1 MPARI
6 IETRP
11 APFAR
16 VDVDPITLDI
26 VENALRNARAEMDAV
41 LFRTAMSPGIR
52 EQHDAFPL
60 IANQEGK
67 MVVGQFGSFLYGFM
81 QGYEG
86 TIEEGDVFLT
96 NDPYSCDGAVSHLND
111 WLVMMPIFHEGRL
124 VSWAA
129 MFGHMTDVGG
139 KVPGSL
145 PTDAKMIY
153 EEGTIIPP
161 TKIYRGGELASEILN
176 ILLANCRMP
185 EWNKSDFFAIIA
197 ALRLAE
203 RRVRENIER
212 FGVDAYISAMQDML
226 DRNRQAMG
234 AIIQMIVP
242 EANPDG
248 TPRATFEDWID
259 DDGMGNGPYKI
270 ACTLHRDGEKAVFD
284 FSGSD
289 PQSLSSINFLL
300 NEEMFK
306 MFFGAFTINLF
317 DPQIL
322 FNDGFYDLVEVRIPD
337 GSILKPKKPAAL
349 SCRTHMLGR
358 IFDLMGGLLG
368 QGAPDALN
376 AAGFSDSPH
385 FMYSGFSA
393 KDGEW
398 FQLFQIGFGGVP
410 GRPAGDGPDG
420 HSLWP
425 AFTNVPNEFL
435 EAYFPLRIRTYATIP
450 DSGGAGLHRGGNG
463 ITIAYEL
470 LEAGE
475 VSIHDDRWLTYP
487 WGVNGGAPGLR
498 STKTLVRKDGTTENI
513 PSKCDRLHV
522 EPGDVLH
529 FNTWGGGGWGD
540 PLARDPALVLRD
552 VKRGLVTVEGAKRY
566 GVIVSDGQVEVGPTE
581 RLRAEMANRR
591 GDAPLFD
598 RGFASIEELKSRC
611 ERETGFAPPR
621 APVFHR
627 REILQAA
634 E

>member
-1 MPARI
+1 MPAKI
-6 IETRP
+6 VETNP
-11 APFAR
+11 NPFKR
-16 VDVDPITLDI
+16 VSVDPITLDI

-52 EQHDAFPL
+52 EQHDAFPM

-67 MVVGQFGSFLYGFM
+67 MVVGQFGSFLYGFIN
-81 QGYEG
+81 GYGG
-86 TIEEGDVFLT
+86 TIEDGDIFIT
-96 NDPYSCDGAVSHLND
+96 NDPYSCNGAISHLND
-111 WLVMMPIFHEGRL
+111 WLLMMPIFHEGKL

-153 EEGTIIPP
+153 EEGMIVPP
-161 TKIYRGGELASEILN
+161 TKIYRKGQLAEEILN
-176 ILLANCRMP
+176 IMLHNCRMP

-203 RRVRENIER
+203 RRVRENIDR
-212 FGVDAYISAMQDML
+212 FGVDTYISAMWDML
-226 DRNRQAMG
+226 DRNKAAMS
-234 AIIQMIVP
+234 AIIRMIIP
-242 EANPDG
+242 EG
-248 TPRATFEDWID
+248 THKARFEDWID

-270 ACTLHRDGEKAVFD
+270 ACTLWREGDVAHFD
-284 FSGSD
+284 FTGCD
-289 PQSLSSINFLL
+289 PQSFSSINFLL

-322 FNDGFYDLVEVRIPD
+322 FNDGFYDLVQVHIPE
-337 GSILKPKKPAAL
+337 GCILKPKKPAAL

-385 FMYSGFSA
+385 FMYSGFNSQ
-393 KDGEW
+393 GEW
-398 FQLFQIGFGGVP
+398 YQLFQIGFGGVP

-420 HSLWP
+420 HSMWP

-435 EAYFPLRIRTYATIP
+435 EAYFPLRIREYATIP

-463 ITIAYEL
+463 IVIAYEM
-470 LEAGE
+470 LEKGE
-475 VSIHDDRWLTYP
+475 ISIHDDRWLTYP
-487 WGVNGGAPGLR
+487 WGVNGGEPGMR
-498 STKTLVRKDGTTENI
+498 STKKLVRTDGTVENI
-513 PSKCDRLHV
+513 PSKCDRV
-522 EPGDVLH
+522 AVNPGDILY

-540 PLARDPALVLRD
+540 PLKRDAELVALD
-552 VKRGLVTVEGAKRY
+552 VRRGLVTEAGARRY
-566 GVIVSDGQVEVGPTE
+566 GVVVGNGKLDEHATS
-581 RLRAEMANRR
+581 RLRSDMSARR
-591 GDAPLFD
+591 KPGELFN
-598 RGFASIEELKSRC
+598 RGFSSIAELKSRC
-611 ERETGFAPPR
+611 KAETGFEAP
-621 APVFHR
+621 ADPVFR
-627 REILQAA
+627 TFKQAA

>member
-1 MPARI
+1 MSARI
-6 IETRP
+6 IEANPT
-11 APFAR
+11 PFAR
-16 VDVDPITLDI
+16 VTVDAITLDI
-26 VENALRNARAEMDAV
+26 VENALRNARNEMDAV

-52 EQHDAFPL
+52 EQHDAFPM

-67 MVVGQFGSFLYGFM
+67 MVVGQFGSFLYGFIN
-81 QGYEG
+81 GYDG
-86 TIEEGDVFLT
+86 TIEDGDIFIT
-96 NDPYSCDGAVSHLND
+96 NDPYSCNGAVSHLND
-111 WLVMMPIFHEGRL
+111 WLLMMPIFHAGKL

-153 EEGTIIPP
+153 EEGIIVPP
-161 TKIYRGGELASEILN
+161 TKIYRKGALADEILN
-176 ILLANCRMP
+176 ILLHNTRMP

-203 RRVRENIER
+203 RRVRENIDR
-212 FGVDAYISAMQDML
+212 FGAETYISAMWDML
-226 DRNRQAMG
+226 DRNKVAMG
-234 AIIQMIVP
+234 AIIQMIIP
-242 EANPDG
+242 EAVG
-248 TPRATFEDWID
+248 GKRAYFEDWID

-270 ACTLHRDGEKAVFD
+270 ACHLHREGQIAYFD
-284 FSGSD
+284 FTGSD
-289 PQSLSSINFLL
+289 PQSFSSINFLL

-322 FNDGFYDLVEVRIPD
+322 FNDGFYDLVDVHIPE
-337 GSILKPKKPAAL
+337 GCILKPKKPAAL

-385 FMYSGFSA
+385 FMYSGF
-393 KDGEW
+393 DTNGEW
-398 FQLFQIGFGGVP
+398 YQLFQIGFGGVP

-420 HSLWP
+420 HSMWP

-435 EAYFPLRIRTYATIP
+435 EAYFPLRIREYATIP

-463 ITIAYEL
+463 IVIAYEIT
-470 LEAGE
+470 ERGE

-487 WGVNGGAPGLR
+487 WGVNGGEPGLR
-498 STKTLVRKDGTTENI
+498 STKRLVRADGSSENI
-513 PSKCDRLHV
+513 PSKCDRIEV
-522 EPGDVLH
+522 MPGDIVY

-540 PLARDPALVLRD
+540 PLKRDAGLVLLD
-552 VKRGLVTVEGAKRY
+552 VRRGLVTVAGAKRY
-566 GVIVSDGQVEVGPTE
+566 GVVVKNGQVDADATE
-581 RLRAEMANRR
+581 KLRRTMALSR
-591 GDAPLFD
+591 GDQPLFN
-598 RGFASIEELKSRC
+598 RGFSSLDELKKRC
-611 ERETGFAPPR
+611 KAETGFEPPK
-621 APVFHR
+621 APVFR
-627 REILQAA
+627 GAYKQAA

>member
-6 IETRP
+6 VEENPRP
-11 APFAR
+11 FNR
-16 VDVDPITLDI
+16 VAVDPITLDI

-52 EQHDAFPL
+52 EQHDAFPM

-67 MVVGQFGSFLYGFM
+67 MVVGQFGSFLWGFI
-81 QGYEG
+81 QGYDG
-86 TIEEGDVFLT
+86 TIEDGDIFVT
-96 NDPYSCDGAVSHLND
+96 NDPYSVDGAISHLND
-111 WLVMMPIFHEGRL
+111 WLMMMPIFHEGRL

-153 EEGTIIPP
+153 EEGLIIPP
-161 TKIYRGGELASEILN
+161 TKIFRGGRLQEDILR
-176 ILLANCRMP
+176 IMLSNCRMP
-185 EWNKSDFFAIIA
+185 EWNRSDFFAIIA

-203 RRVRENIER
+203 RRVRENIQR
-212 FGVDAYISAMQDML
+212 FGADTYISAMWDML
-226 DRNRQAMG
+226 DRNRAAMG
-234 AIIQMIVP
+234 AIIKMFVP
-242 EANPDG
+242 EKKSH
-248 TPRATFEDWID
+248 FEDWID

-270 ACTLHRDGEKAVFD
+270 ACSLWREGDKAIFD
-284 FSGSD
+284 FAGSD

-322 FNDGFYDLVEVRIPD
+322 FNDGFYDLVEVRIPP
-337 GSILKPKKPAAL
+337 GSILKPLKPAAL

-385 FMYSGFSA
+385 FMYSGYNSR
-393 KDGEW
+393 GEW
-398 FQLFQIGFGGVP
+398 YQLFQIGFGGIP
-410 GRPAGDGPDG
+410 GRPVGDGPDG

-435 EAYFPLRIRTYATIP
+435 EAYFPLRIREYRTIP

-463 ITIAYEL
+463 ISIAYEM
-470 LEAGE
+470 LEPGE
-475 VSIHDDRWLTYP
+475 ISIHDDRWLTYP
-487 WGVNGGAPGLR
+487 WGVNGGEPGMR
-498 STKTLVRKDGTTENI
+498 STKRLVRTDGTEENI
-513 PSKCDRLHV
+513 PSKCDRIAV
-522 EPGDVLH
+522 NPGDILY

-540 PLARDPALVLRD
+540 PLKRPVEKVLAD
-552 VKRGLVTVEGAKRY
+552 VRRGLVTVEGARRY
-566 GVIVSDGQVEVGPTE
+566 GVVIRGEAVDAAATE
-581 RLRAEMANRR
+581 KLRAEMARRR
-591 GDAPLFD
+591 GETRLFD
-598 RGFASIEELKSRC
+598 RGFESIEELKRRC
-611 ERETGFAPPR
+611 KAETGFEPPKP
-621 APVFHR
+621 PVFAPFLR
-627 REILQAA
+627 AA
-634 E
+634 Q

>member
-1 MPARI
+1 MPAKV
-6 IETRP
+6 IEANP
-11 APFAR
+11 KPFPR
-16 VDVDPITLDI
+16 VKVDPITLDI

-52 EQHDAFPL
+52 EQHDAFPM

-86 TIEEGDVFLT
+86 EIEDGDIFLS
-96 NDPYSCDGAVSHLND
+96 NDPYSVGGAISHLND
-111 WLVMMPIFHEGRL
+111 WLMMMPIFHEGRL

-153 EEGTIIPP
+153 EEGLIVPP
-161 TKIYRGGELASEILN
+161 TKVYRGGELQDEILN
-176 ILLANCRMP
+176 IILANCRMP

-212 FGVDAYISAMQDML
+212 FGVDTYISAMWDML
-226 DRNRQAMG
+226 DRNRTAMG

-242 EANPDG
+242 EKVS
-248 TPRATFEDWID
+248 TFEDWID

-270 ACTLHRDGEKAVFD
+270 ACSLHREGEVAIFD
-284 FSGSD
+284 FAGSD

-306 MFFGAFTINLF
+306 MFVGAFTISLF

-322 FNDGFYDLVEVRIPD
+322 FNDGFYDLVDVRIPA
-337 GSILKPKKPAAL
+337 GCILKPQKPAAL

-385 FMYSGFSA
+385 FMYSGYDKA
-393 KDGEW
+393 GEW
-398 FQLFQIGFGGVP
+398 YQLYQIGFGGIP
-410 GRPAGDGPDG
+410 GRPVGDGPDG

-435 EAYFPLRIRTYATIP
+435 EAYFPLRIRVYETII

-463 ITIAYEL
+463 ISIGYEF
-470 LEAGE
+470 LEPGE
-475 VSIHDDRWLTYP
+475 ISVHDDRWLTYP
-487 WGVNGGAPGLR
+487 WGVNGGEPGMR
-498 STKTLVRKDGTTENI
+498 STKRLVRAAGGEENI
-513 PSKCDRLHV
+513 PSKCDRV
-522 EPGDVLH
+522 SVQPGDILY

-540 PLARDPALVLRD
+540 PLQRPAEKVLSD
-552 VKRGLVTVEGAKRY
+552 VERGLVTVEGAKRY
-566 GVIVSDGQVEVGPTE
+566 GVVIASGKVDQPATE
-581 RLRAEMANRR
+581 KLRAQMAKKR
-591 GDAPLFD
+591 GETKLFD
-598 RGFASIEELKSRC
+598 RGFESLDELMRRAKA
-611 ERETGFAPPR
+611 ETGFEPPKP
-621 APVFHR
+621 PVFK
-627 REILQAA
+627 QFMKAA

>member
-1 MPARI
+1 MANI
-6 IETRP
+6 IQGNKT
-11 APFAR
+11 PFHR

-26 VENALRNARAEMDAV
+26 IENALRNARAEMDAV

-52 EQHDAFPL
+52 EQHDAFPM

-67 MVVGQFGSFLYGFM
+67 MVVGQFGSFLHGFIA
-81 QGYEG
+81 GYDG
-86 TIEEGDVFLT
+86 DIEDGDIFIT
-96 NDPYSCDGAVSHLND
+96 NDPYSCNGAVSHLND
-111 WLVMMPIFHEGRL
+111 WLMMMPIFHEERL

-153 EEGTIIPP
+153 EEGLILPP
-161 TKIYRGGELASEILN
+161 TKIYQGGKLNSEILN
-176 ILLANCRMP
+176 IMLANSRVP

-197 ALRLAE
+197 SLRLAE

-212 FGVDAYISAMQDML
+212 FGVDTYISAMWDML
-226 DRNRQAMG
+226 DRNRTAMS
-234 AIIQMIVP
+234 AIIQMIIP
-242 EANPDG
+242 EGDHKAH
-248 TPRATFEDWID
+248 FEDWID
-259 DDGMGNGPYKI
+259 DDGMGAGPYKI
-270 ACTLHRDGEKAVFD
+270 ACTLWREGETAIFD
-284 FSGSD
+284 FEGSD
-289 PQSLSSINFLL
+289 PQSFSSINFLL

-322 FNDGFYDLVEVRIPD
+322 FNDGFYDLLDVRIPE
-337 GSILKPKKPAAL
+337 GCILKPKKPAAL

-385 FMYSGFSA
+385 FMYSGYD
-393 KDGEW
+393 KTGEW
-398 FQLFQIGFGGVP
+398 YQLFQIGFGGIP

-435 EAYFPLRIRTYATIP
+435 EAYFPLRIREYSTIT

-463 ITIAYEL
+463 ISIAYEM
-470 LEAGE
+470 LEEGE
-475 VSIHDDRWLTYP
+475 ISIHDDRWLTYP
-487 WGVNGGAPGLR
+487 WGVNGGEPGMR
-498 STKTLVRKDGTTENI
+498 STKELVRVDGRRENI
-513 PSKCDRLHV
+513 ASKCDRIHV
-522 EPGDVLH
+522 QPGDILH

-540 PLARDPALVLRD
+540 PLKRDAELVAAD
-552 VKRGLVTVEGAKRY
+552 VRRGLVSEKGARRY
-566 GVIVSDGQVEVGPTE
+566 GVVVENGKLKGSATE
-581 RLRAEMANRR
+581 KLRKDMAKKR
-591 GDAPLFD
+591 GEQPLFN
-598 RGFASIEELKSRC
+598 RGFQSISELKKRC
-611 ERETGFAPPR
+611 LEETGFEPPR
-621 APVFHR
+621 EPVFKAHMQ
-627 REILQAA
+627 QAA

>member
-1 MPARI
+1 MPATI
-6 IETRP
+6 IEKSP
-11 APFAR
+11 SPFTGVA
-16 VDVDPITLDI
+16 VDPITLDI

-52 EQHDAFPL
+52 EQHDAFPM

-67 MVVGQFGSFLYGFM
+67 MVVGQFGSFLYGFI

-86 TIEEGDVFLT
+86 TIEDGDIFIT
-96 NDPYSCDGAVSHLND
+96 NDPYSCNGAVSHLND
-111 WLVMMPIFHEGRL
+111 WLMMMPIFHQGRL

-153 EEGTIIPP
+153 EEGLIVPP
-161 TKIYRGGELASEILN
+161 SKIFKGGAVNEELLN
-176 ILLANCRMP
+176 ILLANTRMP

-197 ALRLAE
+197 SLRLAE

-212 FGVDAYISAMQDML
+212 FGVDTYISAMWDML
-226 DRNRQAMG
+226 DRNKAAMG
-234 AIIQMIVP
+234 AIIQMIIP
-242 EANPDG
+242 ESPS
-248 TPRATFEDWID
+248 TFEDWID

-270 ACTLHRDGEKAVFD
+270 ACKLWREGEVAVFD
-284 FSGSD
+284 FAGSD

-322 FNDGFYDLVEVRIPD
+322 FNDGFYDLVDVRIPE
-337 GSILKPKKPAAL
+337 GCILKPKKPAAL

-385 FMYSGFSA
+385 FMYSGF
-393 KDGEW
+393 DGRGEW
-398 FQLFQIGFGGVP
+398 YQLFQIGFGGIP

-463 ITIAYEL
+463 ITIAYEM

-475 VSIHDDRWLTYP
+475 ISIHDDRWLTYP
-487 WGVNGGAPGLR
+487 WGVNGGAPGMR
-498 STKTLVRKDGTTENI
+498 STKRLVRADGTEENI
-513 PSKCDRLHV
+513 PSKCDRIAV
-522 EPGDVLH
+522 SPGDILH

-540 PLARDPALVLRD
+540 PLERPAEKVLLD
-552 VKRGLVTVEGAKRY
+552 VERGLVTVEGAKCY
-566 GVIVSDGQVEVGPTE
+566 GVVLSNGRVDETGTK
-581 RLRAEMANRR
+581 RLRGEMARAR
-591 GDAPLFD
+591 GETKLFD
-598 RGFASIEELKSRC
+598 RGFESLEELKRRC
-611 ERETGFAPPR
+611 RAETGFEPPSD
-621 APVFHR
+621 PVFHR
-627 REILQAA
+627 YMSAA

>member
-1 MPARI
+1 MPAQI
-6 IETRP
+6 IETNTHP
-11 APFAR
+11 VSR
-16 VDVDPITLDI
+16 VEVDPITLDI

-52 EQHDAFPL
+52 EQHDAFPM

-67 MVVGQFGSFLYGFM
+67 MVVGQFGSFLYGFIN
-81 QGYEG
+81 GYDG
-86 TIEEGDVFLT
+86 TIEDGDIFIT
-96 NDPYSCDGAVSHLND
+96 NDPYSCNGAVSHLND
-111 WLVMMPIFHEGRL
+111 WLLMMPIFHDGRL
-124 VSWAA
+124 VSWSA

-153 EEGTIIPP
+153 EEGLIIPP
-161 TKIYRGGELASEILN
+161 TKIYRKGELADDVFN
-176 ILLANCRMP
+176 IMLANSRVP
-185 EWNKSDFFAIIA
+185 EWNKSDFLAIIA
-197 ALRLAE
+197 SLRLAE

-212 FGVDAYISAMQDML
+212 FGVDTYISAMWDML
-226 DRNRQAMG
+226 DRNKQAMG
-234 AIIQMIVP
+234 AIIQMII
-242 EANPDG
+242 PDG
-248 TPRATFEDWID
+248 EHKAHFEDWID
-259 DDGMGNGPYKI
+259 DDGMGAGPYKI
-270 ACTLHRDGEKAVFD
+270 ACTLWREGDKAIFD
-284 FSGSD
+284 FEGSD

-322 FNDGFYDLVEVRIPD
+322 FNDGFYELVDVRIPE

-385 FMYSGFSA
+385 FMYSGYG

-398 FQLFQIGFGGVP
+398 YQLFQIGFGGIP
-410 GRPAGDGPDG
+410 GRPAGDGADG

-435 EAYFPLRIRTYATIP
+435 EAYFPLRIREYATIA

-463 ITIAYEL
+463 ITIAYEM
-470 LEAGE
+470 LEPGE
-475 VSIHDDRWLTYP
+475 ISIHDDRWLTYP
-487 WGVNGGAPGLR
+487 WGVNGGEPGMR
-498 STKTLVRKDGTTENI
+498 STKTLVRVDGSRENI
-513 PSKCDRLHV
+513 PAKCDRVHV
-522 EPGDVLH
+522 EPGDMLY

-540 PLARDPALVLRD
+540 PFERDPELVALD
-552 VKRGLVTVEGAKRY
+552 VRRGLVTREGAKRY
-566 GVIVSDGQVEVGPTE
+566 GVVIGRDNQVEKKETKK
-581 RLRAEMANRR
+581 LRAQMSERR
-591 GDAPLFD
+591 GEKLLFD
-598 RGFASIEELKSRC
+598 RGFTSIDELKKRSKV
-611 ERETGFAPPR
+611 ETGFEPP
-621 APVFHR
+621 ADPVFSR
-627 REILQAA
+627 FREAA

>member
-1 MPARI
+1 MVAQI
-6 IETRP
+6 IETDTK
-11 APFAR
+11 PFFR

-26 VENALRNARAEMDAV
+26 VENALRNARNEMDAV

-52 EQHDAFPL
+52 EQHDAFPM

-67 MVVGQFGSFLYGFM
+67 MVVGQFGSFLYGFIN
-81 QGYEG
+81 GYDG
-86 TIEEGDVFLT
+86 TIEDGDIFIT
-96 NDPYSCDGAVSHLND
+96 NDPYSCNGAVSHLND
-111 WLVMMPIFHEGRL
+111 WLLMMPIYHNGKL

-153 EEGTIIPP
+153 EEGVIVPP
-161 TKIYRGGELASEILN
+161 TKIYRGGDLQTEILN
-176 ILLANCRMP
+176 IMLANTRMP

-203 RRVRENIER
+203 RRVRENIDR
-212 FGVDAYISAMQDML
+212 FGADTYISAMWDML
-226 DRNRQAMG
+226 DRNKAAMS
-234 AIIQMIVP
+234 AIIQMIIP
-242 EANPDG
+242 EAVDG
-248 TPRATFEDWID
+248 KKAYFEDWID

-270 ACTLHRDGEKAVFD
+270 ACHLHREGEIAYFD
-284 FSGSD
+284 FTGSD
-289 PQSLSSINFLL
+289 PQSFSSINFLL

-322 FNDGFYDLVEVRIPD
+322 FNDGFYDLVDVHIPE
-337 GSILKPKKPAAL
+337 GCILKPKKPAAL

-385 FMYSGFSA
+385 FMYSGFGA
-393 KDGEW
+393 DGEW
-398 FQLFQIGFGGVP
+398 YQLFQIGFGGVP

-420 HSLWP
+420 HSMWP

-435 EAYFPLRIRTYATIP
+435 EAYFPLRIREYATIP

-463 ITIAYEL
+463 ITIAYET
-470 LEAGE
+470 LEKGE

-487 WGVNGGAPGLR
+487 WGVNGGEPGMR
-498 STKTLVRKDGTTENI
+498 STKRLIRADGSEENI
-513 PSKCDRLHV
+513 PSKCDRIAV
-522 EPGDVLH
+522 EPGDMLY
-529 FNTWGGGGWGD
+529 FNTWGGGGWGN
-540 PLARDPALVLRD
+540 PLERDPELVLTD
-552 VKRGLVTVEGAKRY
+552 VNRGLVTVEGAKRY
-566 GVIVSDGQVEVGPTE
+566 GVVIKAGKVDKAATT
-581 RLRAEMANRR
+581 RLRKSMEGKVSAE
-591 GDAPLFD
+591 LFN
-598 RGFASIEELKSRC
+598 RGFTSIDELKARC
-611 ERETGFAPPR
+611 LKETGFEAPL
-621 APVFHR
+621 APVFSNQLAR
-627 REILQAA
+627 AA

>member
-1 MPARI
+1 MVAQI
-6 IETRP
+6 IQSNST
-11 APFAR
+11 PFAR

-26 VENALRNARAEMDAV
+26 VENALRNARNEMDAV

-60 IANQEGK
+60 IANQDGK

-81 QGYEG
+81 NGYEG
-86 TIEEGDVFLT
+86 TIEDGDIFIT
-96 NDPYSCDGAVSHLND
+96 NDPYSCNGAVSHLND
-111 WLVMMPIFHEGRL
+111 WLLMMPIFVEGRL

-153 EEGTIIPP
+153 EEGLIVPP
-161 TKIYRGGELASEILN
+161 TKIYRGGQLN
-176 ILLANCRMP
+176 DEFLNVMLANTRMP

-203 RRVRENIER
+203 RRVRENIDR
-212 FGVDAYISAMQDML
+212 FGADTYICAMQDML
-226 DRNRQAMG
+226 DRNKAAMG
-234 AIIQMIVP
+234 AIIQMIIP
-242 EANPDG
+242 EAVDG
-248 TPRATFEDWID
+248 KKAYFEDWID

-270 ACTLHRDGEKAVFD
+270 ACHLHREGNVAYFD
-284 FSGSD
+284 FTGSD
-289 PQSLSSINFLL
+289 PQSFSSINFLL

-322 FNDGFYDLVEVRIPD
+322 FNDGFYDLVDVYIPE
-337 GSILKPKKPAAL
+337 GCILKPKKPAAL

-385 FMYSGFSA
+385 FMYSGFDST
-393 KDGEW
+393 GEW
-398 FQLFQIGFGGVP
+398 YQLFQIGFGGIP

-435 EAYFPLRIRTYATIP
+435 EAYFPLRIREYATIP

-463 ITIAYEL
+463 ITIGYEM

-475 VSIHDDRWLTYP
+475 ISIHDDRWLTYP
-487 WGVNGGAPGLR
+487 WGVNGGEPGMR
-498 STKTLVRKDGTTENI
+498 STKRLVRADGSEENI
-513 PSKCDRLHV
+513 PSKCDRIAV
-522 EPGDVLH
+522 KPGDMLY

-540 PLARDPALVLRD
+540 PYTRDPDLVLRD
-552 VKRGLVTVEGAKRY
+552 VRRGLVTADGARRY
-566 GVIVSDGQVEVGPTE
+566 GVVIKGEKVDVSATE
-581 RLRAEMANRR
+581 RLRKELASKR
-591 GDAPLFD
+591 GDTQLFD
-598 RGFASIEELKSRC
+598 RGFTSLDELKARC
-611 ERETGFAPPR
+611 LSETGFAPPE
-621 APVFHR
+621 APVFR
-627 REILQAA
+627 NAFSRAA

>member
-1 MPARI
+1 MVAQV
-6 IETRP
+6 IETNST
-11 APFAR
+11 PFSR

-26 VENALRNARAEMDAV
+26 VENALRNARNEMDAV

-60 IANQEGK
+60 IANQDGK

-86 TIEEGDVFLT
+86 TVEDGDIFIT
-96 NDPYSCDGAVSHLND
+96 NDPYSCNGAVSHLND
-111 WLVMMPIFHEGRL
+111 WLLMMPIFHEGKL

-153 EEGTIIPP
+153 EEGIIIPP
-161 TKIYRGGELASEILN
+161 TKIYRGGELQSELLN
-176 ILLANCRMP
+176 IMLHNTRMP

-197 ALRLAE
+197 GLRLAE

-212 FGVDAYISAMQDML
+212 FGTDIYISAMEDML
-226 DRNRQAMG
+226 DRNKAAMG
-234 AIIQMIVP
+234 AIIQMIIP
-242 EANPDG
+242 EAVDG
-248 TPRATFEDWID
+248 KKAYFEDWID

-270 ACTLHRDGEKAVFD
+270 ACHLHREGEIAYFD
-284 FSGSD
+284 FTGSD
-289 PQSLSSINFLL
+289 PQSFSSINFLL

-322 FNDGFYDLVEVRIPD
+322 FNDGFYDLVEVYIPE
-337 GSILKPKKPAAL
+337 GCILKPQKPAAL

-385 FMYSGFSA
+385 FMYSGFD
-393 KDGEW
+393 KDGDW
-398 FQLFQIGFGGVP
+398 YQLFQIGFGGVP

-420 HSLWP
+420 HSMWP

-435 EAYFPLRIRTYATIP
+435 EAYFPLRIREYATIP
-450 DSGGAGLHRGGNG
+450 DSGGAGMHRGGNG
-463 ITIAYEL
+463 ITIAYEM

-487 WGVNGGAPGLR
+487 WAVNGGEPGMR
-498 STKTLVRKDGTTENI
+498 STKRLVRVDGSEENI
-513 PSKCDRLHV
+513 PSKCDRIAV
-522 EPGDVLH
+522 QPGDILY
-529 FNTWGGGGWGD
+529 FNTWGGGGWGN
-540 PLARDPALVLRD
+540 PLERDPELVLKD
-552 VKRGLVTVEGAKRY
+552 VKRGLVTVNGAKRY
-566 GVIVSDGQVEVGPTE
+566 GVVVKSGKVDTAATAK
-581 RLRAEMANRR
+581 LRQTMESKR
-591 GDAPLFD
+591 GEPELFN
-598 RGFASIEELKSRC
+598 RGFSSIEELKGRC
-611 ERETGFAPPR
+611 LKETGFEPP
-621 APVFHR
+621 ATPVFR
-627 REILQAA
+627 GQFARAA

>member
-1 MPARI
+1 MPATI
-6 IETRP
+6 IETNTT
-11 APFAR
+11 PFNR
-16 VDVDPITLDI
+16 VTVDPITLDI
-26 VENALRNARAEMDAV
+26 VENALRNARNEMDAV

-52 EQHDAFPL
+52 EQHDAFPM

-67 MVVGQFGSFLYGFM
+67 MVVGQFGSFLYGFIA
-81 QGYEG
+81 GYQG
-86 TIEEGDVFLT
+86 TIEDGDIFIT
-96 NDPYSCDGAVSHLND
+96 NDPYSCGGAISHLND
-111 WLVMMPIFHEGRL
+111 WLLMMPIYHEGKL

-153 EEGTIIPP
+153 EEGIIVPP
-161 TKIYRGGELASEILN
+161 TKIYRKGKLADEILN
-176 ILLANCRMP
+176 IMLHNTRMP

-203 RRVRENIER
+203 RRVRENIDR
-212 FGVDAYISAMQDML
+212 FGADYYISAMWDML
-226 DRNRQAMG
+226 DRNKLAMG
-234 AIIQMIVP
+234 AIIKMIIP
-242 EANPDG
+242 EAKDG
-248 TPRATFEDWID
+248 KKAYFEDWID

-270 ACTLHRDGEKAVFD
+270 ACSLHREGEIAYFD
-284 FSGSD
+284 FTGSD
-289 PQSLSSINFLL
+289 PQSFSSINFLL

-322 FNDGFYDLVEVRIPD
+322 FNDGFYDLVDVHIPA

-385 FMYSGFSA
+385 FMYSGF
-393 KDGEW
+393 DQNDEW
-398 FQLFQIGFGGVP
+398 YQLFQIGFGGVP

-420 HSLWP
+420 HSMWP

-435 EAYFPLRIRTYATIP
+435 EAYFPLRIREYATIP
-450 DSGGAGLHRGGNG
+450 DSGGASLHRGGNG
-463 ITIAYEL
+463 IVIAYEMT
-470 LEAGE
+470 ERGE

-487 WGVNGGAPGLR
+487 WGVNGGEPGLR
-498 STKTLVRKDGTTENI
+498 STKRLVRTDGTEENI
-513 PSKCDRLHV
+513 PSKCDRIEV
-522 EPGDVLH
+522 NPGDILY

-540 PLARDPALVLRD
+540 PTKRDAELVLLD
-552 VKRGLVTVEGAKRY
+552 VRRGLVTVEGARRY
-566 GVIVSDGQVEVGPTE
+566 GVVIEGGKVNVSATAA
-581 RLRAEMANRR
+581 LRAEMSARPKP
-591 GDAPLFD
+591 DSLFD
-598 RGFASIEELKSRC
+598 RGFTSIEELKARC
-611 ERETGFAPPR
+611 KAETGFDAPK
-621 APVFHR
+621 APVFR
-627 REILQAA
+627 NRMKMAA

>member
-1 MPARI
+1 MAAKI
-6 IETRP
+6 IQIDTRP
-11 APFAR
+11 FNRIA
-16 VDVDPITLDI
+16 VDPITLDI
-26 VENALRNARAEMDAV
+26 VENALRNARTEMDAV

-52 EQHDAFPL
+52 EQHDAFPM

-67 MVVGQFGSFLYGFM
+67 MVVGQFGSFLYGFIN
-81 QGYEG
+81 GYEG
-86 TIEEGDVFLT
+86 TIEDGDIFIT
-96 NDPYSCDGAVSHLND
+96 NDPYSCNGAVSHLND
-111 WLVMMPIFHEGRL
+111 WLLMMPIFHEGKL

-153 EEGTIIPP
+153 EEGMIVPP
-161 TKIYRGGELASEILN
+161 TKIFRKGELADEVLN
-176 ILLANCRMP
+176 IMLHNCRMP

-203 RRVRENIER
+203 RRVRENIDR
-212 FGVDAYISAMQDML
+212 FGVDTYISAMWDML
-226 DRNRQAMG
+226 DRNRAAMS
-234 AIIQMIVP
+234 AIIQMIIP
-242 EANPDG
+242 EGDHKAH
-248 TPRATFEDWID
+248 FEDWID
-259 DDGMGNGPYKI
+259 DDGMGNGPYRI
-270 ACTLHRDGEKAVFD
+270 ACSLWREGEVAHFD
-284 FSGSD
+284 FSDSD

-322 FNDGFYDLVEVRIPD
+322 FNDGFYDLVEVHIPE
-337 GSILKPKKPAAL
+337 GCILKPKKPAAL

-385 FMYSGFSA
+385 FMYSGFNEQ
-393 KDGEW
+393 GEW
-398 FQLFQIGFGGVP
+398 YQLFQIGFGGVP

-420 HSLWP
+420 HSMWP

-435 EAYFPLRIRTYATIP
+435 EAYFPLRIREYATIP

-463 ITIAYEL
+463 ITIAYEMM
-470 LEAGE
+470 EKGE
-475 VSIHDDRWLTYP
+475 ISIHDDRWLTYP
-487 WGVNGGAPGLR
+487 WGVNGGEPGMR
-498 STKTLVRKDGTTENI
+498 STKRLVRTDGSEENI
-513 PSKCDRLHV
+513 PSKCDRIAV
-522 EPGDVLH
+522 NPGDILY
-529 FNTWGGGGWGD
+529 FNTWGGGGWGN
-540 PLARDPALVLRD
+540 PLERDPELVALD
-552 VKRGLVTVEGAKRY
+552 VSRKLVSEEGAKRY
-566 GVIVSDGQVEVGPTE
+566 GVVLSRGKVDKKATE
-581 RLRAEMANRR
+581 KLRNKMA
-591 GDAPLFD
+591 GSQSKQLFN
-598 RGFASIEELKSRC
+598 RGFENIEELKKRC
-611 ERETGFAPPR
+611 KAETGFEPPA

-627 REILQAA
+627 FMQAA